1 MPLYWFGTS
10 LVAQMVTNP
19 PANAGDRGAIPGSG
33 RSNLCLLACRQ
44 ILYRLSHQGRPGTME
59 KLAGLPLNTHPAACL
74 GDFSGGASRSPR
86 KGYFKRRRR
95 SEPSWVLVCIRH
107 ETSQTRLLSGPPAP
121 TPASSAGEG
130 QRLESPRL
138 DRPHT
143 KTYKDNSLNLG
154 PSEKGSPKSPSPGE
168 GPR

>member
-1 MPLYWFGTS
+1 MGCHALLQGIFPT
-10 LVAQMVTNP
+10 Q
-19 PANAGDRGAIPGSG
+19 

-59 KLAGLPLNTHPAACL
+59 KLAGLPLNTDPAACL

-107 ETSQTRLLSGPPAP
+107 ETSQTRLLSGPPQAQL
-121 TPASSAGEG
+121 EKV
-130 QRLESPRL
+130 RLESPRL

-143 KTYKDNSLNLG
+143 KTYKDNSVNLG